1 MIRNEAGSIIPI
13 GIGVIALSAIFAL
26 VMVELIG
33 VQYQTL
39 QNKQLSDLLVL
50 KVATDLNQD
59 QIPPVKNLDYRPV
72 VTALLDEASKAL
84 DVEPIE
90 FSVLSTDGKTMNAI
104 VCTNWKSITGLTFG
118 ALGKVCAQSKA
129 RAIA

>member
-1 MIRNEAGSIIPI
+1 MNENESGSIIPI
-13 GIGVIALSAIFAL
+13 GIGVITLSAIFAL

-33 VQYQTL
+33 VQYKTL

-50 KVATDLNQD
+50 KVATDLNHD
-59 QIPPVKNLDYRPV
+59 HIPPVKNLDYRPV
-72 VTALLDEASKAL
+72 VADLLNEASKTL
-84 DVEPIE
+84 GVEPTE
-90 FSVLSTDGKTMNAI
+90 FSVSSPDGKTMTSTL
-104 VCTNWKSITGLTFG
+104 CTYWKSITGLTFG

>member
-1 MIRNEAGSIIPI
+1 MNENDSGSIIPI
-13 GIGVIALSAIFAL
+13 GIGVITLSAIFAL

-50 KVATDLNQD
+50 KVATDLNHD
-59 QIPPVKNLDYRPV
+59 QIPPVINLDYRPV
-72 VTALLDEASKAL
+72 VADLLKEASKTL
-84 DVEPIE
+84 GVEPTE
-90 FSVLSTDGKTMNAI
+90 FSVSSPDGKTMTST